1 MIMKTV
7 IEALNR
13 RYATKKFDTTK
24 KLSQADMDVL
34 LESLRLSPSSFGLQP
49 WKFIHVKNT
58 EMRKELQDASRGQPQ
73 ITEASD
79 LIVIAVRTNLDESDV
94 DAYVQ
99 DMKEIRGNNLEE
111 LPEDFKNIEKLME
124 FKNMMLNTITA
135 RTQEQLKG
143 WNQKQAYIA
152 MGTILTTAALLWID
166 ACPMEWFDPE
176 KYNEILGL
184 SELWLTATVVIP
196 VGYRSEDDKY
206 AYLAKVRFPKEKV
219 IIQK

>member
-58 EMRKELQDASRGQPQ
+58 KTRKELQDVSRGQPQ

-79 LIVIAVRTNLDESDV
+79 LIVIAVRSNLDESDV
-94 DAYVQ
+94 EAYVQ
-99 DMKEIRGNNLEE
+99 DMKEIRGKNVEQ
-111 LPEDFKNIEKLME
+111 LPEDANSIEKLME
-124 FKNMMLNTITA
+124 FNNMMLNTIKS
-135 RTQEQLKG
+135 RTPEQLKG

-152 MGTILTTAALLWID
+152 MGVALTTAAVVWID

-176 KYNEILGL
+176 KYNEILEL
-184 SELWLTATVVIP
+184 NDLWLTATVVIA
-196 VGYRSEDDKY
+196 VGYRSSEDKY
-206 AYLAKVRFPKEKV
+206 ANLAKVRFPKEKV